1 MNRNISIL
9 ALWEGEEYI
18 LMHMNDCFA
27 NKKASLQQGK
37 VKRTTV
43 QYTTPFLKVSARWKM
58 RTETRFPPTPTI

>member
-43 QYTTPFLKVSARWKM
+43 QYTTPFLKVVLLLA
-58 RTETRFPPTPTI
+58 